1 MAIPKRLAHHI
12 EMCDDEGRKVIVR
25 VADVD
30 DYLLALVTYN
40 AACRRWPDAHIRL
53 RRGTCV
59 IEDSRRSPPV

>member
-40 AACRRWPDAHIRL
+40 AACRRCRMPTSGFGEAL
-53 RRGTCV
+53 A
-59 IEDSRRSPPV
+59 